1 MLTNQLKSKLAAGRV
16 VVGSL
21 VYVASPQLTEIIGL
35 IGFDFVVIDMEHG
48 PVDMGV
54 AENMVR
60 AAELAGVTPII
71 RVTHNTPHLILRAL
85 DIGALGVHVPEVSD
99 AHEGKAV
106 VASVKYAPQGQRGLA
121 GVRAAKYGLKD
132 SLPEYAAAANQ
143 QTMVIVHIED
153 VKAVENLDA
162 LLAVEGIDVYFLG
175 PTDLSNSLGIPGQSK
190 DPKVIGLVEDSIK
203 QIAGAGK
210 IAGCIAA
217 DVETARR
224 YTELG
229 ARYIASHAIGFMAG
243 ASRQFLE
250 ELRA

>member
-1 MLTNQLKSKLAAGRV
+1 M
-16 VVGSL
+16 

-60 AAELAGVTPII
+60 AAEIAGVTPFI
-71 RVTHNTPHLILRAL
+71 RVTHNSPHLILRAL

-132 SLPEYAAAANQ
+132 SLPEYTAAANQ

-229 ARYIASHAIGFMAG
+229 ARYIASHAISFMAS

>member
-1 MLTNQLKSKLAAGRV
+1 
-16 VVGSL
+16 
-21 VYVASPQLTEIIGL
+21 LTEIIGL

-60 AAELAGVTPII
+60 AAELAGVTPFI
-71 RVTHNTPHLILRAL
+71 RVTHNRPHLILRAL

-106 VASVKYAPQGQRGLA
+106 VASVKYAPQGQRGLG

-229 ARYIASHAIGFMAG
+229 ARYIACHAISFMAS